1 MARKKP
7 SKKYWYVVFV
17 GACPGI
23 YRSREEACRQV
34 DGYQKQDWKRFDSET
49 EAIAAFKK
57 RSRSNYNPDKTFT
70 WGYSPPRK
78 I

>member
-17 GACPGI
+17 GACPGV
-23 YRSREEACRQV
+23 YRSYERARQQI
-34 DGYQKQDWKRFDSET
+34 DGFPKSDWERFDSET

-57 RSRSNYNPDKTFT
+57 RSRSNYNPDNSFS
-70 WGYSPPRK
+70 WGFSPPRSC
-78 I
+78 